1 MFLNMIKY
9 RLYEVQEI
17 TPPLFCMSSDF
28 KTLDFTD
35 STGDMTEK
43 PLQSGYDDYYEN
55 DKYDNVSQPC
65 NNGNTEAFSEL
76 FLTTLYSIVFI
87 IGFIGNGLV
96 VWVLI
101 RYRHKSNMTDVCLLH
116 LAISDLLFLV
126 SLPFWAHS
134 AMADWIFGKFM
145 CHTVTGL
152 YTMGLY
158 GSIFFMVLMTV
169 DRYVI
174 IVHPHSIFSKK
185 RSAKMGS
192 VLPLFVWIL
201 SLFAS
206 LPDIII
212 AHESK
217 EMNNSTYCRAHYSSD
232 AMKSL
237 IYFKINFLSLF
248 LPLIIMVYCYARI
261 IPTLISIKSQKRHK
275 IIRLI
280 LAVVAVYFLFWTPY
294 NITLL
299 LLFMQTQSY
308 LQSCEW
314 DNSLSLTM
322 QWVETIAYSHCCL
335 NPIIYGFVG
344 EKFRR
349 QVIKVV
355 KEQFP
360 MCFRQCSSFSQQ
372 LSEPKASTFSRS
384 NEYSSKHM

>member
-1 MFLNMIKY
+1 
-9 RLYEVQEI
+9 
-17 TPPLFCMSSDF
+17 
-28 KTLDFTD
+28 
-35 STGDMTEK
+35 MTEN
-43 PLQSGYDDYYEN
+43 LTATDYGEYYEN
-55 DKYDNVSQPC
+55 DKYDYVAQSS
-65 NNGNTEAFSEL
+65 NNGNTKAFSEV
-76 FLTTLYSIVFI
+76 FLPTFYSIVFI

-101 RYRHKSNMTDVCLLH
+101 RYRRKSNMTDVCLLN
-116 LAISDLLFLV
+116 LAISDLLFLL

-152 YTMGLY
+152 YTLGLY

-174 IVHPHSIFSKK
+174 IVHPHSIFSKN
-185 RSAKMGS
+185 RSAKMGL
-192 VLPLFVWIL
+192 VLAVIAWIL

-206 LPDIII
+206 LPNIKI

-217 EMNNSTYCRAHYSSD
+217 EMNNSTYCRSHYSSD
-232 AMKSL
+232 AMKSF
-237 IYFKINFLSLF
+237 IYFEVNVLSLF
-248 LPLIIMVYCYARI
+248 LPLIIMGYCYARI

-280 LAVVAVYFLFWTPY
+280 LTVVAVYFLFWTPY
-294 NITLL
+294 NITIFLF
-299 LLFMQTQSY
+299 FMQTQGY
-308 LQSCEW
+308 LQSHEW
-314 DNSLSLTM
+314 HNSLSLTM

-349 QVIKVV
+349 EVIKVV
-355 KEQFP
+355 NEQFP

-372 LSEPKASTFSRS
+372 LSERRDST
-384 NEYSSKHM
+384 EYSSTHI

>member
-1 MFLNMIKY
+1 
-9 RLYEVQEI
+9 
-17 TPPLFCMSSDF
+17 
-28 KTLDFTD
+28 
-35 STGDMTEK
+35 MTEES
-43 PLQSGYDDYYEN
+43 LQTDYGEYYEN
-55 DKYDNVSQPC
+55 DNYNNVAQPC
-65 NNGNTEAFSEL
+65 NNRNTKAFSEV
-76 FLTTLYSIVFI
+76 FLPTFYSIVFI

-101 RYRHKSNMTDVCLLH
+101 RYRRKSNMTDVCLLN
-116 LAISDLLFLV
+116 LAIADLLFLA

-145 CHTVTGL
+145 CHTVTAFYTLGL
-152 YTMGLY
+152 H

-174 IVHPHSIFSKK
+174 IVHPHSIFSRN
-185 RSAKMGS
+185 RSAQMGL
-192 VLPLFVWIL
+192 VLASFVWIL

-206 LPDIII
+206 LPNIKI

-217 EMNNSTYCRAHYSSD
+217 EMNNSTFCRSHYSSD
-232 AMKSL
+232 AMKTF
-237 IYFKINFLSLF
+237 IYFKINVLSLF
-248 LPLIIMVYCYARI
+248 LPLIIMGYCYARI

-280 LAVVAVYFLFWTPY
+280 LTVVAVYFLFWTPY
-294 NITLL
+294 NITIF
-299 LLFMQTQSY
+299 LLFMQTQGY
-308 LQSCEW
+308 MQSCEW

-322 QWVETIAYSHCCL
+322 QWVETIAFSHCCL

-349 QVIKVV
+349 EVLKVV

-372 LSEPKASTFSRS
+372 LSERRASTFSRS
-384 NEYSSKHM
+384 TENSSTHM

>member
-1 MFLNMIKY
+1 
-9 RLYEVQEI
+9 
-17 TPPLFCMSSDF
+17 
-28 KTLDFTD
+28 
-35 STGDMTEK
+35 MTENSTA
-43 PLQSGYDDYYEN
+43 LDYGDYYEHA
-55 DKYDNVSQPC
+55 DDNVAQPY
-65 NNGNTEAFSEL
+65 NNGNTKAFSEV
-76 FLTTLYSIVFI
+76 FLPTFYSIVFI

-101 RYRHKSNMTDVCLLH
+101 RYRHKSNMTDVCLLN

-126 SLPFWAHS
+126 SLPFFAHS
-134 AMADWIFGKFM
+134 AIADWIFGKFM

-152 YTMGLY
+152 YMLGLH

-174 IVHPHSIFSKK
+174 IVHPHSIFSRN
-185 RSAKMGS
+185 RSANMGLVLAS
-192 VLPLFVWIL
+192 VVWIL

-206 LPDIII
+206 LPNIII

-217 EMNNSTYCRAHYSSD
+217 EMNSSTYCYSNYSSN
-232 AMKSL
+232 AVKYF
-237 IYFKINFLSLF
+237 IYFKMNVLSLF
-248 LPLIIMVYCYARI
+248 LPLIIMGYCYARI
-261 IPTLISIKSQKRHK
+261 IPTLTSIKSQKRHK

-294 NITLL
+294 NITIFLF
-299 LLFMQTQSY
+299 FMQTQGY
-308 LQSCEW
+308 MQSHEW
-314 DNSLSLTM
+314 QSSLSLTM

-349 QVIKVV
+349 EVIKVI

-372 LSEPKASTFSRS
+372 LSERRASTFSRS
-384 NEYSSKHM
+384 TEYSSTHM

>member
-1 MFLNMIKY
+1 
-9 RLYEVQEI
+9 
-17 TPPLFCMSSDF
+17 
-28 KTLDFTD
+28 
-35 STGDMTEK
+35 MTENLTA
-43 PLQSGYDDYYEN
+43 PDYGDYYEQA
-55 DKYDNVSQPC
+55 DNNVAQPC
-65 NNGNTEAFSEL
+65 KNSNTKAFSEV
-76 FLTTLYSIVFI
+76 FLPTFYSIVFI

-101 RYRHKSNMTDVCLLH
+101 RYRRKSNMTDVCLLN
-116 LAISDLLFLV
+116 LAIADLLFLL

-152 YTMGLY
+152 YTLGLY

-174 IVHPHSIFSKK
+174 IVHPHSIFSKN
-185 RSAKMGS
+185 RSAKMGL
-192 VLPLFVWIL
+192 VLASIVWIL

-206 LPDIII
+206 LPNIII

-217 EMNNSTYCRAHYSSD
+217 EMKNSTYCYSNYSSD
-232 AMKSL
+232 AMKSF
-237 IYFKINFLSLF
+237 IYFKVNVLSLF
-248 LPLIIMVYCYARI
+248 LPLIIMGYCYARI

-294 NITLL
+294 NITIFLF
-299 LLFMQTQSY
+299 FMQTQGY
-308 LQSCEW
+308 MQSHEW
-314 DNSLSLTM
+314 HNSLSLTM
-322 QWVETIAYSHCCL
+322 QWVETIAFSHCCL

-349 QVIKVV
+349 EVLKVV

-372 LSEPKASTFSRS
+372 LSERRASTFSRS
-384 NEYSSKHM
+384 TEYSSTHM

>member
-1 MFLNMIKY
+1 
-9 RLYEVQEI
+9 
-17 TPPLFCMSSDF
+17 
-28 KTLDFTD
+28 
-35 STGDMTEK
+35 MTEE
-43 PLQSGYDDYYEN
+43 PLQTDYGEYYEN
-55 DKYDNVSQPC
+55 DKDGDVAQPC
-65 NNGNTEAFSEL
+65 NNRNTEAFSEV
-76 FLTTLYSIVFI
+76 FLPTLYSIVFI

-101 RYRHKSNMTDVCLLH
+101 RYRRKSNMTDVCLLN
-116 LAISDLLFLV
+116 LAISDLFFLV

-169 DRYVI
+169 DRYLI
-174 IVHPHSIFSKK
+174 IVHPHSIFSKN
-185 RSAKMGS
+185 RSAQMGL
-192 VLPLFVWIL
+192 VLASFVWIL

-217 EMNNSTYCRAHYSSD
+217 EMNNSTYCRSYYSSD
-232 AMKSL
+232 VMKTF
-237 IYFKINFLSLF
+237 IYFKINVLSLF

-261 IPTLISIKSQKRHK
+261 IPTLINLKSQKRHK

-299 LLFMQTQSY
+299 LLFMQTKGY
-308 LQSCEW
+308 LDTCEW

-349 QVIKVV
+349 EVIKVI

-360 MCFRQCSSFSQQ
+360 LCFRRCSSFSQQ
-372 LSEPKASTFSRS
+372 LSERRASTFSRS
-384 NEYSSKHM
+384 TEYSSTHM

>member
-1 MFLNMIKY
+1 MTGNST
-9 RLYEVQEI
+9 
-17 TPPLFCMSSDF
+17 TPDNSSD
-28 KTLDFTD
+28 LN
-35 STGDMTEK
+35 
-43 PLQSGYDDYYEN
+43 YDYYNNRGDNN
-55 DKYDNVSQPC
+55 DFAPS
-65 NNGNTEAFSEL
+65 NNSNTKAFSEV
-76 FLTTLYSIVFI
+76 FLPTFYSIVFI

-96 VWVLI
+96 AWVLI
-101 RYRHKSNMTDVCLLH
+101 RHRHKSNMTDVCLLN
-116 LAISDLLFLV
+116 LAIADLLFLA

-134 AMADWIFGKFM
+134 ARADWIFGKFM

-152 YTMGLY
+152 YMMGLY

-174 IVHPHSIFSKK
+174 IVHPHSIFSKN
-185 RSAKMGS
+185 RSAQTGL
-192 VLPLFVWIL
+192 VLALCMWIL

-206 LPDIII
+206 LPNIII
-212 AHESK
+212 VHESK
-217 EMNNSTYCRAHYSSD
+217 EMNDLTYCRSNYSSD
-232 AMKSL
+232 AMKYFIS
-237 IYFKINFLSLF
+237 FKINFLSLF

-261 IPTLISIKSQKRHK
+261 IPTLTSIKSQKRHK

-294 NITLL
+294 NITIL
-299 LLFMQTQSY
+299 LLFMQTQGY
-308 LQSCEW
+308 MQSSEW
-314 DNSLSLTM
+314 DNSLKLTM

-349 QVIKVV
+349 EVIKVV

-372 LSEPKASTFSRS
+372 LSERKASTFSKS
-384 NEYSSKHM
+384 TDFSSTHL

>member
-1 MFLNMIKY
+1 
-9 RLYEVQEI
+9 
-17 TPPLFCMSSDF
+17 
-28 KTLDFTD
+28 
-35 STGDMTEK
+35 MTEN
-43 PLQSGYDDYYEN
+43 LTVTDYGDYY
-55 DKYDNVSQPC
+55 DQADSNVAQPH
-65 NNGNTEAFSEL
+65 NNSNTKAFSEV
-76 FLTTLYSIVFI
+76 FLPTFYSIVFI

-101 RYRHKSNMTDVCLLH
+101 RYHHNFNMTDVCLLN
-116 LAISDLLFLV
+116 LAISDLLFVV

-152 YTMGLY
+152 YTLGLY

-169 DRYVI
+169 DRYLI
-174 IVHPHSIFSKK
+174 IVHPHSIFSKN
-185 RSAKMGS
+185 RSAKMGL
-192 VLPLFVWIL
+192 VLAVIAWIL

-206 LPDIII
+206 LPNIII
-212 AHESK
+212 AHQSK
-217 EMNNSTYCRAHYSSD
+217 EMNNSTYCRSHYSSD
-232 AMKSL
+232 AMKTF
-237 IYFKINFLSLF
+237 IYFKINVLSLF
-248 LPLIIMVYCYARI
+248 LPLIIMGYCYARI

-294 NITLL
+294 NITIL
-299 LLFMQTQSY
+299 LLFMQTQGY
-308 LQSCEW
+308 MQSSEW
-314 DNSLSLTM
+314 DNNLKLTM
-322 QWVETIAYSHCCL
+322 QWVETIAFSHCCL

-349 QVIKVV
+349 EVLKVV

-372 LSEPKASTFSRS
+372 LSERRTSAFSRS
-384 NEYSSKHM
+384 NEYSSTHM